1 MQIYETQ
8 YYESVIS
15 HDGLIDGIVANEGS
29 VFVDER
35 GYFYEKYNKQ
45 FLSKNEISFV
55 QENISKSSK
64 GTIRGLHWQTNPNAQ
79 DKLVTCIVGE
89 IFDVAVDLRKNSKTF
104 GAYCYQILKGNENL
118 NLWIPKGFAH
128 GFQAMTDDCIISYS
142 VSGNFSKEDSK
153 TINPLCSSIGIEWP
167 IEEKIISKND
177 SEALG
182 LVDLLD
188 QEIFF

>member
-1 MQIYETQ
+1 
-8 YYESVIS
+8 
-15 HDGLIDGIVANEGS
+15 
-29 VFVDER
+29 
-35 GYFYEKYNKQ
+35 
-45 FLSKNEISFV
+45 
-55 QENISKSSK
+55 
-64 GTIRGLHWQTNPNAQ
+64 
-79 DKLVTCIVGE
+79 
-89 IFDVAVDLRKNSKTF
+89 
-104 GAYCYQILKGNENL
+104 
-118 NLWIPKGFAH
+118 
-128 GFQAMTDDCIISYS
+128 MTDDCIISYS

>member
-1 MQIYETQ
+1 MIN
-8 YYESVIS
+8 
-15 HDGLIDGIVANEGS
+15 HDGLIDGIVANEGT

-45 FLSKNEISFV
+45 FLTKNEISFV

-118 NLWIPKGFAH
+118 SLWIPKGFAH
-128 GFQAMTDDCIISYS
+128 GFQAMTDNCIISYS

-182 LVDLLD
+182 LVNLLD

>member
-1 MQIYETQ
+1 VVKS
-8 YYESVIS
+8 ESLITGVIKLN
-15 HDGLIDGIVANEGS
+15 GK
-29 VFVDER
+29 VFEDER

-45 FLSKNEISFV
+45 FLIKNEMSFV

-89 IFDVAVDLRKNSKTF
+89 IFDVAVDLRKDSKTF

-182 LVDLLD
+182 LVDLLN

>member
-1 MQIYETQ
+1 VQIYETQ